1 MFLSASLAMTTRR
14 PRPMVIAGTALVAMV
29 MTSCGQAASE
39 ADVTQLDTDEVISL
53 SSELARCLED
63 SLGVEVPENFLLE
76 PDQQAF
82 DLSQA
87 TPEQEQAAAE
97 CFRSAEGDPA
107 P

>member
-1 MFLSASLAMTTRR
+1 MS
-14 PRPMVIAGTALVAMV
+14 IALHAVHDLKCFFAI
-29 MTSCGQAASE
+29 
-39 ADVTQLDTDEVISL
+39 DLYIPIIEVISL